1 MGAHR
6 RAFGPRCA
14 LAAAAVHF
22 LLHVRIHLRKI
33 DVADALFA
41 HGGLSSIVTSCFNP
55 NLSRFG
61 TETQHSKRARTTHAN
76 ALHLK
81 HEPMRAIPPA
91 RESSTSRGL
100 DGKKLHCWDP
110 NGGFDRFQRPLRSTP
125 AVSVGVDSGIRRW
138 GWNSAPTLSTEL

>member
-6 RAFGPRCA
+6 RAFRPRCA

-55 NLSRFG
+55 NFSRFG
-61 TETQHSKRARTTHAN
+61 TEAQHSKRARTTHAN

-81 HEPMRAIPPA
+81 HEPMRAFLPA
-91 RESSTSRGL
+91 RESSTFVLRQRRS
-100 DGKKLHCWDP
+100 GKFESGTVEATAAS
-110 NGGFDRFQRPLRSTP
+110 NG
-125 AVSVGVDSGIRRW
+125 AKKHGIEIARMHRD
-138 GWNSAPTLSTEL
+138 